1 MRWTF
6 GGAVTGGW
14 PLGAFAGRAMALG
27 LRPILDRLK
36 ENPLVSPVFFR
47 LGSILRSPVTIPRLR
62 AHYGAEMNAAALRRA
77 TVHPELGLVYNRIK
91 KNANTTVVLMLRELE
106 GHVVTDRRASKRSLT
121 TLLELDRDGIAALA
135 KHHHFLVVRHP
146 FSRVLSAY
154 LDKMREDKY
163 RRKFGAYEATPEDFA
178 RFVTFLENGGLRR
191 DAHWDLQT
199 KLMLLPLARYDTVIR
214 FESFYDDMMAML
226 KRLGLEPPEGRLT
239 SIHPADKGK
248 ETKASEKL
256 AAFYDAALMERVGRL
271 FASDFEALGYERAL
285 PG

>member
-1 MRWTF
+1 MGEYFPAAVDRF
-6 GGAVTGGW
+6 GVNGDDDA
-14 PLGAFAGRAMALG
+14 LGAELRRRGVNEVRVFDRCRINRNLVGAGQQQRAEIIN
-27 LRPILDRLK
+27 RR
-36 ENPLVSPVFFR
+36 
-47 LGSILRSPVTIPRLR
+47 
-62 AHYGAEMNAAALRRA
+62 NAAPDSEGHK
-77 TVHPELGLVYNRIK
+77 TSLGDLPNRIK